1 MNYLITKTKRNNLII
16 CSIIIIL
23 NYFFIGFSFLFEDFR
38 QLDVVENG
46 IISVFFAGSYLY
58 VFLVLIDYF
67 KKYELRGLELIATIL
82 IVSESGN
89 QTTRL
94 INSFNP
100 VIPQFISSAFSIAG
114 VLCMIIWIIMIL
126 RLKSTD
132 YSCLQ
137 SLRSFAFGFIAAFVL
152 GFIVSI
158 ITMFGG
164 FYKYYDLMFLPISIP
179 FFFIIDFARKLELKE
194 EATIKQDIF
203 SERDL
208 D

>member
-67 KKYELRGLELIATIL
+67 KKYELRGLEVITTIL

-89 QTTRL
+89 QTARL

-114 VLCMIIWIIMIL
+114 VLCMIIWIFMIL

-132 YSCLQ
+132 YSGLQ
-137 SLRSFAFGFIAAFVL
+137 SLRGFAFGSVAAFVL

-164 FYKYYDLMFLPISIP
+164 FYNYYDLMFLPISIP

-194 EATIKQDIF
+194 ERTISQE
-203 SERDL
+203 S
-208 D
+208 

>member
-67 KKYELRGLELIATIL
+67 KKYELRGLEVITTIL

-89 QTTRL
+89 QTARL

-114 VLCMIIWIIMIL
+114 VLCMIIWIFMIL

-132 YSCLQ
+132 YSGLQ
-137 SLRSFAFGFIAAFVL
+137 SLRGFAFGLCCCLCIRIYCFDH
-152 GFIVSI
+152 
-158 ITMFGG
+158 
-164 FYKYYDLMFLPISIP
+164 YYVWRILQL
-179 FFFIIDFARKLELKE
+179 L
-194 EATIKQDIF
+194 
-203 SERDL
+203 
-208 D
+208 